1 MIEMQQVFGS
11 RKRRKYGLASN
22 MIYNLRACYDFDKRL
37 FFYQLLPVV
46 PEVAAG
52 YLGSLIPS
60 EVVRALGEGWSVGEM
75 AVHICVLAVVML
87 LCNMITQGMLS
98 YVMQTSNTLAL
109 YFSKKCFR
117 KIMNMDYHLL
127 EGVEE
132 QKLIGNAWQAMRTNF
147 NFYKACE
154 SIPTMGAAIMGVV
167 FYGILIGRKSIILV
181 LLMLFSVSVSMG
193 LLSFARKKHGQYHAK
208 LSRYA
213 KEIAYINRQSLESG
227 AGKDI
232 RIYRMLDFFMKKY
245 DEGLEGMSK
254 TFGIIHDWYMLRSAA
269 NALVGFMVDM
279 LAWGYL
285 LYMLVGGKI
294 TTAEFVLYLG
304 LINGFGSYL
313 ENLIRSAMGLA
324 PMSVAISYIR
334 EFLELDNQWKG
345 TGEKESGALTVELK
359 GVSYTYPSAKEPT
372 LKDINLTI
380 RQGEKLALIG
390 LNGAGK
396 TTLVKLIC
404 GFYHP
409 TGGEIYV
416 NGRPVTDY
424 DRDKYYEM
432 VSVLFQDT
440 TILPLTLDMNITGQ
454 LPEEIDRKR
463 LNRALELAGF
473 LDKYNS
479 LPKKGET
486 LLVREVNKES
496 VDFSGGERQKLF
508 FARALYKN
516 GGLMILDEPTAALDP
531 IAENELYEHFA
542 EAAADR
548 TTVYISHR
556 LSSTKFCDRIVLLEH
571 GRIIE
576 EGTHDLLM
584 EAGGRYA
591 ELFEIQSRYYQSQE
605 RLKARSEAM
614 GDEYVETKE
623 EGVFDEK
630 QG

>member
-1 MIEMQQVFGS
+1 
-11 RKRRKYGLASN
+11 
-22 MIYNLRACYDFDKRL
+22 
-37 FFYQLLPVV
+37 
-46 PEVAAG
+46 
-52 YLGSLIPS
+52 
-60 EVVRALGEGWSVGEM
+60 
-75 AVHICVLAVVML
+75 
-87 LCNMITQGMLS
+87 
-98 YVMQTSNTLAL
+98 
-109 YFSKKCFR
+109 
-117 KIMNMDYHLL
+117 
-127 EGVEE
+127 
-132 QKLIGNAWQAMRTNF
+132 
-147 NFYKACE
+147 
-154 SIPTMGAAIMGVV
+154 MGVV

-345 TGEKESGALTVELK
+345 TGEKESGALTVEFK

-416 NGRPVTDY
+416 NGKPVTDY

-463 LNRALELAGF
+463 LNHALELAGF

-591 ELFEIQSRYYQSQE
+591 ELFEIQRRYYQSQE

>member
-11 RKRRKYGLASN
+11 RKRRKYGLVSN

-37 FFYQLLPVV
+37 FFYQLLPIV

-117 KIMNMDYHLL
+117 KIMNMDYHLQ

-154 SIPTMGAAIMGVV
+154 SIPTMGVAIMGVV

-254 TFGIIHDWYMLRSAA
+254 TFGVIHDWYMLRSVA
-269 NALVGFMVDM
+269 NAIVGFMVDM

-334 EFLELDNQWKG
+334 EFLELDNQWMG
-345 TGEKESGALTVELK
+345 TEEKEKGALTVELK

-380 RQGEKLALIG
+380 KQGEKLALIG

-409 TGGEIYV
+409 TKGEIYV
-416 NGRPVTDY
+416 NGKPVTDY

-454 LPEEIDRKR
+454 LPEEIDRRR

-516 GGLMILDEPTAALDP
+516 AGLMILDEPTAALDP
-531 IAENELYEHFA
+531 IAENELYQHFA
-542 EAAADR
+542 EAATDR
-548 TTVYISHR
+548 TTIYISHR

-584 EAGGRYA
+584 AAEGRYA